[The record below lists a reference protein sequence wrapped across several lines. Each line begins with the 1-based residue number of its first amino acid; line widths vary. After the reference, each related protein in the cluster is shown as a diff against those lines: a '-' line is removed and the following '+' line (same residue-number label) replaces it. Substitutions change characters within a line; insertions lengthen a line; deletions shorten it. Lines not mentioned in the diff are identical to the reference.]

1 MTDMALFDCI
11 PNEINELLVSF
22 SGSIQGI
29 SDIIESYKEAMKTNA
44 IELPPMQRVQ
54 TELSLAYAM
63 NALFFVYLRCHGVDA
78 KDHPILKELERL
90 TACLKRCQNICSKQ
104 SSELS
109 HSRLDKEASKRF
121 VKRAL
126 WQSAQSKTRRR
137 KLDSDS

>member
-1 MTDMALFDCI
+1 MTDMVLFDCI
-11 PNEINELLVSF
+11 PNEISQLLVSF
-22 SGSIQGI
+22 SDSIQGI
-29 SDIIESYKEAMKTNA
+29 SDTIESYKEAMKTNA

-63 NALFFVYLRCHGVDA
+63 NALFFVYLRCHGVDV

-90 TACLKRCQNICSKQ
+90 TACLKRCQNICGKQ